1 MYHYEYHNY
10 FSLKTASSKNLQTP
24 TVVNYAERD
33 RKTSERVGLERDMG
47 KGVRMK
53 GNVLGGRYNITVND
67 YR

>member
-10 FSLKTASSKNLQTP
+10 CSLKTASSKNLQTP

-47 KGVRMK
+47 EGSENERKCIRGPVQYH
-53 GNVLGGRYNITVND
+53 GE
-67 YR
+67 